1 MASSFVASAR
11 TYAQAIGSVTY
22 TDTSGLN
29 PVKKTVVLIA
39 NYEEETKVTR
49 GYKFQNGTP
58 SVTLP
63 AGLVMKTYTY
73 NYGSIFTEGGV
84 QSATFDYEYSSTQS
98 ELHRVSEAGFYE
110 VATTTRL
117 CTGIH
122 AATVN

>member
-39 NYEEETKVTR
+39 RYEEQTKITR
-49 GYKFQNGTP
+49 GYKYQNGEP
-58 SVTLP
+58 IITLP
-63 AGLVMKTYTY
+63 ASLVMRTYTY
-73 NYGSIFTEGGV
+73 NYGSIFTDGGV
-84 QSATFDYEYSSTQS
+84 QSATFDYEYSSEQS

-117 CTGIH
+117 CVGIY